1 MNLFQK
7 LLGYA
12 RRAIEDYSMIADGD
26 SVAVG
31 VSGGKDSLVLL
42 KTLAKLRDFLPEQFK
57 LYAITIDMGFPDTDF
72 SEIAAFYESLN
83 VPYSIVKTNIG
94 EIVFDV
100 RREPNPCSLCAKM
113 RRGALHNEAK
123 QLGCNKLALGHH
135 NNDVVDTFMLN
146 LIYGSR
152 FATFQPV
159 TYLSR
164 KDITVIRPFIYAQE
178 YEISSYAKEAG
189 IPVMKSPC
197 RADGGTER
205 AEMKKLLSELG
216 HQYHGIRKSIFS
228 AIERAQIDGYHE
240 NRRGKRR
247 PGRADT
253 DEPDD

>member
-1 MNLFQK
+1 
-7 LLGYA
+7 
-12 RRAIEDYSMIADGD
+12 MIADGD

-31 VSGGKDSLVLL
+31 ISGGKDSLVLL
-42 KTLAKLRDFLPEQFK
+42 KTLAALRNFLPEQFK
-57 LYAITIDMGFPDTDF
+57 LYAITIDMGFPNTNF
-72 SEIAAFYESLN
+72 SEIGAFCESLN
-83 VPYSIVKTNIG
+83 VPYSIVKTQIA

-113 RRGALHNEAK
+113 RRGALHDEAK
-123 QLGCNKLALGHH
+123 RLGCNKLALGHH

-146 LIYGSR
+146 LIYGGR
-152 FATFQPV
+152 FSTFQPV

-178 YEISSYAKEAG
+178 YEIASYAKKAG

-197 RADGGTER
+197 TADGGTER
-205 AEMKKLLSELG
+205 TEIKKLLSELG
-216 HQYHGIRKSIFS
+216 HRYLGIRQSIFR

-247 PGRADT
+247 PERT
-253 DEPDD
+253 YVDEPDD

>member
-1 MNLFQK
+1 
-7 LLGYA
+7 
-12 RRAIEDYSMIADGD
+12 
-26 SVAVG
+26 
-31 VSGGKDSLVLL
+31 
-42 KTLAKLRDFLPEQFK
+42 
-57 LYAITIDMGFPDTDF
+57 
-72 SEIAAFYESLN
+72 
-83 VPYSIVKTNIG
+83 PYSIVKTQIA

-123 QLGCNKLALGHH
+123 RLGCNKLALGHH

-152 FATFQPV
+152 FGTFQPV

-178 YEISSYAKEAG
+178 YEIASYAKEAG
-189 IPVMKSPC
+189 LPVMKSPC
-197 RADGGTER
+197 PADGGTER

-216 HQYHGIRKSIFS
+216 HRYHGIRKSIFG

-247 PGRADT
+247 PERADV
-253 DEPDD
+253 DEQDD